1 MSARPTAARLARLLT
16 GGPERLAR
24 AAEARL
30 GRRVHAATSFTARGG
45 LLAGVLG
52 PRPARYVLAITDAH
66 VYFLEQRTRLAGPPV
81 GGVIAHY
88 PLAGAVAT
96 WRRRPLT
103 IAAELSWPDEHA
115 FFAGHVPLGAHT
127 DRVIGLLTASEFAHL
142 DDRDAR

>member
-1 MSARPTAARLARLLT
+1 MSARPTAARLAQLLA
-16 GGPERLAR
+16 GGPDRLVR

-30 GRRVHAATSFTARGG
+30 GHRVQAATSLTASGG

-52 PRPARYVLAITDAH
+52 PRRARYVLVITDEH
-66 VYFLEQRTRLAGPPV
+66 VYLLDRRTPLIGPAL

-88 PLAGAVAT
+88 PLAGTVAT

-115 FFAGHVPLGAHT
+115 FIAGRMPLGAHT
-127 DRVIGLLTASEFAHL
+127 DRILGLLTASEFAHL
-142 DDRDAR
+142 VDREHP